1 MNKLAFM
8 LLHFRNR
15 MFWSFISP
23 ILIGFLTF
31 YGNQRSL
38 FRNTGITWLNCIWN
52 VFVLMW
58 TDEQICFHAFPL
70 WKSNIL
76 ERYFAILIG
85 FLKVYGNQRSLF
97 RNSGITWLNCIW
109 NVFVLM
115 WTDEQISFH
124 AFPLSKSNILERYFA
139 ILIVFIKVYGNQR
152 TLFRNSVIMWLNCIW
167 NVFVLMWTDEQI
179 GFQAFAPSKSN
190 VLELYFANFDWFFNV
205 LR

>member
-1 MNKLAFM
+1 M
-8 LLHFRNR
+8 
-15 MFWSFISP
+15 
-23 ILIGFLTF
+23 IGFLTF

-38 FRNTGITWLNCIWN
+38 FRNTGITWLNCIWK
-52 VFVLMW
+52 VFVLMQ
-58 TDEQICFHAFPL
+58 TEEQIGFHAFAL
-70 WKSNIL
+70 SKSNVL

-85 FLKVYGNQRSLF
+85 FVKVYDNQQSLF